1 MVTERPLNVDF
12 FNSISKAIVL
22 SLNMEFLNNIFKANI
37 NIFEAMKLPLSM
49 GFLKTHLRL

>member
-1 MVTERPLNVDF
+1 MVTERPLDVEF